1 MSDLRFE
8 RFSDPAL
15 LTRVMEGEAVPRVGW
30 AIRFNGD
37 VFCDGVQIGR
47 SGKYVLSRDR
57 STPYAEIAFE
67 AVDSGPAGSP
77 PSGGVVRLH
86 PHTESDDG

>member
-8 RFSDPAL
+8 RFSNPAF
-15 LTRVMEGEAVPRVGW
+15 LTRVMEGEHVPRVGW

-37 VFCDGVQIGR
+37 VFCDGVQVGR
-47 SGKYVLSRDR
+47 SGKYMLSRDR

-67 AVDSGPAGSP
+67 AIDSDQPPAPTGA
-77 PSGGVVRLH
+77 
-86 PHTESDDG
+86 